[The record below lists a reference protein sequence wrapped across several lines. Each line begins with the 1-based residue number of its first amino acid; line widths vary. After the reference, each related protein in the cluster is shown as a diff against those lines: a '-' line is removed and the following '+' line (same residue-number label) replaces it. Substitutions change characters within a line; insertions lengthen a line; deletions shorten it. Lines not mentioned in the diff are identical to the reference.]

1 LGLEVKSKKCV
12 SISSGSTKGLSS
24 ELKKASMAGR
34 RRFEADF
41 AFRDYRFFLSGGKS
55 GIIVGPSNTSD
66 SIPRH
71 VTVALNMETEKVR
84 RIHMKTGRFDPQ
96 KTGGSCQTRYGRVL
110 HAGSRR
116 MPHGWEGLK
125 RNPSDARGAR
135 V

>member
-1 LGLEVKSKKCV
+1 
-12 SISSGSTKGLSS
+12 
-24 ELKKASMAGR
+24 MAGR
-34 RRFEADF
+34 RRFEVDF

-66 SIPRH
+66 GIPRH

-96 KTGGSCQTRYGRVL
+96 EDWRIVPDQYGLVL

-125 RNPSDARGAR
+125 RNPSDVWRG
-135 V
+135 